1 MSKVKH
7 LRKEEQQI
15 EPLFNG
21 AFTENKPIGFPNFDG
36 TTAYSNIFYWAHLV
50 AHETAEF
57 PLHPHEGF
65 EIITFV
71 FKGSVEHYDT
81 VSKVYTPLN
90 AGDVQAIQ
98 AGSGVSHSEKITKG
112 TELFQ
117 IWFDPDFAKTMPQ
130 DATYKD
136 YESTCFHSVSDGNK
150 EVLTY
155 IGKNG
160 SIESITEGL
169 EIQKTTYKS
178 GKFEEV
184 LDPAF
189 TYSYYLLEG
198 TLDLDEEVL
207 TKDDFYVLKDASS
220 VSLTVND
227 EAELFVIK
235 TPSEVK
241 YRRFIERYSKD

>member
-7 LRKEEQQI
+7 LKKEEQQI

-21 AFTENKPIGFPNFDG
+21 AFTENKPIGFPNRNG
-36 TTAYSNIFYWAHLV
+36 TDAYSNMFYWAHLV

-71 FKGSVEHYDT
+71 FKGAVEHYDT

-90 AGDVQAIQ
+90 EGDVQAIQ
-98 AGSGVSHSEKITKG
+98 AGSGVSHSERITKG

-117 IWFDPDFAKTMPQ
+117 IWFDPDFSKTMTQ

-136 YESTCFHSVSDGNK
+136 YEASSFESVSDGKK
-150 EVLTY
+150 ERLVY
-155 IGKNG
+155 VGENG
-160 SIESITEGL
+160 SVKSITEGL

-178 GKFEEV
+178 GTFDEV

-198 TLDLDEEVL
+198 ELELDSDKLV
-207 TKDDFYVLKDASS
+207 KDDYYVLEDASS
-220 VSLTVND
+220 VLLEVKGS
-227 EAELFVIK
+227 AELFVIK
-235 TPSEVK
+235 TPTEIK
-241 YRRFIERYSKD
+241 YRRFIERY